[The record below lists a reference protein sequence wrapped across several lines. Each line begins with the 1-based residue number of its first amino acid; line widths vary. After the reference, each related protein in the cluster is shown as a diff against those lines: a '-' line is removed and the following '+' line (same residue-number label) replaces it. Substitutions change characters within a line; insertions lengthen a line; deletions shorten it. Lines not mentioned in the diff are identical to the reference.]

1 MKTLATAIQKGG
13 QGKTFVTC
21 HLAFDFY
28 ERGLRVVVIDLDI
41 QGNASFTLQEHQCG
55 LTSSE
60 LFTLKA
66 PSLRRR
72 LQEHQ
77 ENGFS
82 GLSLVNVDP
91 SLANLEKMKLSDAA
105 RSLQSSVSVL
115 GEFFDV
121 CLIDTPPSLGVPMT
135 SALLAA
141 DYTLSPIQLE
151 AYSLQGMKQM
161 VSIIGNLRQQ
171 NPALSF
177 LGMVPNMVD
186 ARKPRHLSNLLWLKK
201 TYPQLIMP
209 VSIGLRDSIAEALG
223 QKIPVWKVRKTAARK
238 ASQEVR
244 SMADHVYK
252 MMEIE

>member
-13 QGKTFVTC
+13 PGKTFLTC
-21 HLAFDFY
+21 HLAFRFH

-41 QGNASFTLQEHQCG
+41 QGNASFTLQAHQSG
-55 LTSSE
+55 LMSSE
-60 LFTLKA
+60 LYTLKG
-66 PSLRRR
+66 PCLRKR
-72 LQEHQ
+72 LKGHQ
-77 ENGFS
+77 ENEFS
-82 GLSLVNVDP
+82 GLSLVNVGP
-91 SLANLEKMKLSDAA
+91 ELANLEKMKLSDAA
-105 RSLQSSVSVL
+105 RALRSSVSVL

-186 ARKPRHLSNLLWLKK
+186 ARKPRHLSNLSWLKN

-209 VSIGLRDSIAEALG
+209 VSIGSRDSIAEALG
-223 QKIPVWKVRKTAARK
+223 QQIPVWKIRKTAARK

-244 SMADHVYK
+244 AMADHVYK